1 MFSSFEYKF
10 SSGDLA
16 LVLPVAEVRPFGSV
30 VFVFAWPLVVFDSC
44 RASDINIS
52 TFSCCV
58 SCRFGYGNRFPAVV
72 VAVFT
77 ARFSCIVADAFF
89 FFACSGSV
97 PPILLAMYSSFCS
110 DSHVHMVEVLAS
122 TAWANWHCAC
132 VPVRKSSLI
141 GQIET
146 GGLLQTITRSQ
157 RSVNT
162 STCGPQWNRPKTI
175 TVQTDVGT
183 LLYTVCRGLARLPFA
198 VNSPV
203 Y

>member
-1 MFSSFEYKF
+1 MPKGAEVTPHTSSSPIPDQAMFSSFEYKF

-16 LVLPVAEVRPFGSV
+16 LVLPLAEVRPFGSV
-30 VFVFAWPLVVFDSC
+30 VFVFAWPLVVFDS
-44 RASDINIS
+44 
-52 TFSCCV
+52 
-58 SCRFGYGNRFPAVV
+58 
-72 VAVFT
+72 
-77 ARFSCIVADAFF
+77 
-89 FFACSGSV
+89 
-97 PPILLAMYSSFCS
+97 AMYSSFCS

-122 TAWANWHCAC
+122 TAWANWHSAC
-132 VPVRKSSLI
+132 VPLRKSSLI

-146 GGLLQTITRSQ
+146 GGLSQTITRSQ